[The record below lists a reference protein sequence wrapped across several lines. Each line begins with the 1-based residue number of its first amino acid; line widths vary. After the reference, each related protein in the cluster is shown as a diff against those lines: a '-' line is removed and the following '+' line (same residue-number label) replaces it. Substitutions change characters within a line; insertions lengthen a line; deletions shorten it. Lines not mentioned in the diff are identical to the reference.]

1 VAGWFNIEQSD
12 LFDKDLVGNGSFICV
27 RHIEFSLVNSSLVFG
42 HFRHCHG
49 LRNYTRR
56 EFYEELFMPVTDL
69 YHRLMQHMY
78 EMARKCITI
87 NAEWNLTK
95 ATLFVS

>member
-1 VAGWFNIEQSD
+1 
-12 LFDKDLVGNGSFICV
+12 
-27 RHIEFSLVNSSLVFG
+27 
-42 HFRHCHG
+42 
-49 LRNYTRR
+49 
-56 EFYEELFMPVTDL
+56 MPVTDL